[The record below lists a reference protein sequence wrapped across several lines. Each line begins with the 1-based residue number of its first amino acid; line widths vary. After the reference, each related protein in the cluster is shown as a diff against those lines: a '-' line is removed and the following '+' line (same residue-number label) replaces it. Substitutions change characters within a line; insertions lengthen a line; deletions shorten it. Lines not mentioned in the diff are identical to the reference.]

1 MPPTRLHRLALPL
14 RFTVACGGDDGST
27 PSPDAGTGALHAA
40 LEPIRAAHHIPALT
54 AALASPDGV
63 LEIAAVGTR
72 HRDTTVPVTVDDQ
85 WHLGSCT
92 KAMTATLVALAV
104 EEGRLTWATTLA
116 QALPALAARM
126 DAAYRDVP
134 IEWLLAH
141 RAGTWTTFEGHEA
154 ALSTLSDE
162 DSLVEQRAAFT
173 EIVLTTPP
181 ELPPGTA
188 FGYSNAGYMIAGA
201 ILEATYGVAWEQL
214 LTDRLFTPLAMTS
227 CGFGPP
233 GTASALD
240 QPWGHAGEAMTPMSP
255 DDVNADNPPAI
266 GPAGTVHC
274 ALADWA
280 KFGALQLGAHPE
292 VLSATSLER
301 LHTPPFPSDG
311 YALGWIRG
319 TDPLV
324 GNYLAHDGSNT
335 RWLAVVFLLP
345 DEDRLLMVAANAATE
360 DTSVGVNEALIELAQ
375 RR

>member
-1 MPPTRLHRLALPL
+1 
-14 RFTVACGGDDGST
+14 
-27 PSPDAGTGALHAA
+27 
-40 LEPIRAAHHIPALT
+40 
-54 AALASPDGV
+54 
-63 LEIAAVGTR
+63 
-72 HRDTTVPVTVDDQ
+72 
-85 WHLGSCT
+85 
-92 KAMTATLVALAV
+92 
-104 EEGRLTWATTLA
+104 
-116 QALPALAARM
+116 
-126 DAAYRDVP
+126 
-134 IEWLLAH
+134 
-141 RAGTWTTFEGHEA
+141 
-154 ALSTLSDE
+154 
-162 DSLVEQRAAFT
+162 
-173 EIVLTTPP
+173 VLTTPP

>member
-14 RFTVACGGDDGST
+14 VFLVACGGDDAP
-27 PSPDAGTGALHAA
+27 PSPDAGTVELHAA
-40 LEPIRAAHHIPALT
+40 LETIRATHQIPALT

-92 KAMTATLVALAV
+92 KAMTATLVAMAV
-104 EEGRLTWATTLA
+104 EEGRLSWTTTLA
-116 QALPALAARM
+116 QALPALAPRM

-154 ALSTLSDE
+154 ELSGLSDE
-162 DSLVEQRAAFT
+162 DSLVEQRAEFT
-173 EIVLTTPP
+173 ELVLTTPP

-201 ILEATYGVAWEQL
+201 ILEATYGVGWEQL

-233 GTASALD
+233 GTTAALD
-240 QPWGHAGEAMTPMSP
+240 QPWGHTGAAMTPTAP
-255 DDVNADNPPAI
+255 DDVNADNPPAV

-280 KFGALQLGAHPE
+280 KFGALQLGGPPE
-292 VLSATSLER
+292 LLTATSLDR
-301 LHTPPFPSDG
+301 LHTPLFPSDG

-335 RWLAVVFLLP
+335 LWLAVVFLLP
-345 DEDRLLMVAANAATE
+345 DEDRMLLVAANAATE
-360 DTSVGVNEALIELAQ
+360 ATSVGVNETLIELAH